1 MAFYNLASGLMT
13 SSMVTAASEE
23 VSFNQLLEM
32 FKDSEQLATM
42 AGSDKVLVTLFVAAL
57 GMSVTFAVLVFLWF
71 CISMFAKVINAAQN
85 AGSKKGEI
93 TEIAP
98 VPQAQSLEEVN
109 QDQDEDEEL
118 IAVISAAVAASMN
131 TSIHNIVVRNIVSV
145 DDHSPSWSKTGRIEQ
160 MNTRF

>member
-13 SSMVTAASEE
+13 SSMVTAVTEE

-42 AGSDKVLVTLFVAAL
+42 ANSDKVLVTLFVAAL

-71 CISMFAKVINAAQN
+71 CISMFAKVINAAQD
-85 AGSKKGEI
+85 AGNKKGEI
-93 TEIAP
+93 VEVTS
-98 VPQAQSLEEVN
+98 VTQVQSLEEVS
-109 QDQDEDEEL
+109 QDEDEEL
-118 IAVISAAVAASMN
+118 IAVISAAIAASMN

-145 DDHSPSWSKTGRIEQ
+145 NDNSPSWSKTGRIEQ